1 MRFDPL
7 VRDLPASHR
16 RWILLNAIAITAVFN
31 LVINAGIAWL
41 SSAGTTRVP
50 LWWMPVIGGPST
62 ITDTVGTLF
71 LLPLITN
78 LLVTTAVRRDRR
90 HERLT
95 PLSHAESIYPILRLL
110 PRGRTRRGFG
120 LGAFCVAALAPAA
133 VAILIATDFGD
144 LSVANF
150 VLYKAILGVALGAF
164 VTPVIALRAMA
175 DDPTPSSHRPSSRLA
190 PIRKRRDARKPLP
203 LDHGEASHDRSRN
216 RH

>member
-7 VRDLPASHR
+7 LRDLPASHR

-50 LWWMPVIGGPST
+50 LWATPVIGGPST

-71 LLPLITN
+71 LLPLITS
-78 LLVTTAVRRDRR
+78 LLVTTAVRRDLR

-95 PLSHAESIYPILRLL
+95 PLSHAESTYPILQIL
-110 PRGRTRRGFG
+110 PQSSTRSGFG
-120 LGAFCVAALAPAA
+120 LGACCVAALAPAA
-133 VAILIATDFGD
+133 VTILIATDFGD
-144 LSVANF
+144 LSVPDF
-150 VLYKAILGVALGAF
+150 VLYKAILGFALGAL

-175 DDPTPSSHRPSSRLA
+175 DDPDTQ
-190 PIRKRRDARKPLP
+190 
-203 LDHGEASHDRSRN
+203 RSRAQ
-216 RH
+216 RTPRSHS